1 MSSVPYGMNINTLT
15 PADVESVPCPVC
27 GAKGQCVDLHTP
39 MHVKRNDYH
48 SERKY
53 AALTEK
59 QQQRELIRQ
68 QAIRAE
74 FSAQLDAVMTAL
86 EVKDAQMQAQ
96 KAEVV
101 DGPAEMSPDV
111 AEDAGGPVPEVSG
124 EDGGALPPPEV
135 HEGEQ

>member
-27 GAKGQCVDLHTP
+27 GAKEQCVDLHTP

-68 QAIRAE
+68 QA
-74 FSAQLDAVMTAL
+74 L
-86 EVKDAQMQAQ
+86 EVENAQMQAQ

-101 DGPAEMSPDV
+101 NAPVEMSPDV